1 MVPSRQITAGFGG
14 ADPHRLAQLWAGVLG
29 RKVVEAVHGLLL
41 PGDDAQLGLR
51 FVHSDAEKTRPN
63 RMHVHLT
70 STDLDDQR
78 NTVARALGLGASH
91 LDVGQREDEGH
102 IVLADP
108 QANELC
114 IIEPGNSFLAGC
126 GFLGELACDGS
137 RDVGVFW
144 SQALGWP
151 LVWDQD
157 EETAIQS
164 PEGGTKIA
172 WGGPPVAAKGVAER
186 QHFYLATD
194 GDRVAE
200 VARLVGLGAT
210 SVGVGKDGAA
220 LLADPDGFEFC
231 LLTK

>member
-1 MVPSRQITAGFGG
+1 
-14 ADPHRLAQLWAGVLG
+14 
-29 RKVVEAVHGLLL
+29 
-41 PGDDAQLGLR
+41 
-51 FVHSDAEKTRPN
+51 
-63 RMHVHLT
+63 MHVHLT

-78 NTVARALGLGASH
+78 STVARALGLGASH

-144 SQALGWP
+144 SEALEWP

-194 GDRVAE
+194 GDRAAE
-200 VARLVGLGAT
+200 VDRLVSLGAT
-210 SVGVGKDGAA
+210 SLGVGKDGAA

-231 LLTK
+231 LLTR